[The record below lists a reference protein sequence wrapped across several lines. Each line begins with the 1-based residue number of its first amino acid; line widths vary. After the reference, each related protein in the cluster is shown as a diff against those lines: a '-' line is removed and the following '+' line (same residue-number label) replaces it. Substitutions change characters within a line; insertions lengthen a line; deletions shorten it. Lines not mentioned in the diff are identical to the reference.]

1 MLQGG
6 GIQRIEQ
13 TGSELADE
21 SHDMAKGIGIF
32 ITERI
37 AVGLVENHA
46 LAGELCLDP
55 EDEDVSDSLHGL
67 PAEAIAEKVAALVKK
82 LGLAESPEFVGVGV
96 PGIVRNGTVE
106 DSPNLIQ
113 FKGVS
118 IQDLISNALVPL
130 FGKVHVSVFNDADA
144 VAAGIAATHNFL
156 DRLIRVWTLG
166 TGIGYGRYPFHSGIW
181 EAGHSVVT
189 LDPKE
194 HFCGCGGK
202 GHVEGIMG
210 HRAIRLRFMDLEP
223 EEVFAQAEAGEA
235 RCVEFVK
242 LWHRALAAATATSIH
257 LDGPGK
263 FFVTGFESRHL
274 NLQLLNEYLSEM
286 VKLSPLQGY
295 QVEVVPSGENIAV
308 IGAAV
313 NASQAVERNA

>member
-1 MLQGG
+1 
-6 GIQRIEQ
+6 
-13 TGSELADE
+13 
-21 SHDMAKGIGIF
+21 MAQGIGIL

-37 AVGLVENHA
+37 AVGLVEDNA
-46 LAGELCLDP
+46 LVGRSLLDP
-55 EDEDVSDSLHGL
+55 EDNEVTDSLHGL
-67 PAEAIAEKVAALVKK
+67 PADAIADKVAALVNR
-82 LGLAESPEFVGVGV
+82 LNLAKAPEFVGVGL
-96 PGIVRNGTVE
+96 PGIVRHGTVE
-106 DSPNLIQ
+106 DSPNLVQ
-113 FKGVS
+113 FKGVNM
-118 IQDLISNALVPL
+118 QELIGNSLFPL
-130 FGKVHVSVFNDADA
+130 FGKVPVSVFNDADA
-144 VAAGIAATHNFL
+144 IAAGIAATHNFL
-156 DRLIRVWTLG
+156 DRLVRIWFLG
-166 TGIGYGRYPFHSGIW
+166 TGIGYGRYPFDSGIW

-202 GHVEGIMG
+202 GHLEGIMG

-223 EEVFAQAEAGEA
+223 EEVFSQAEAGEA

-263 FFVTGFESRHL
+263 FFVTGFDARHL
-274 NLQLLNEYLSEM
+274 NLSLLNEYLSEM

-295 QVEVVPSGENIAV
+295 QVEVVPSGENVAI

>member
-1 MLQGG
+1 M
-6 GIQRIEQ
+6 
-13 TGSELADE
+13 
-21 SHDMAKGIGIF
+21 SHGIGII

-37 AVGLVENHA
+37 GIGVVDNNA
-46 LAGELCLDP
+46 LAGNVIFDP
-55 EDEDVSDSLHGL
+55 SDQDVTDSLRGM
-67 PAEAIAEKVAALVKK
+67 PADTIFERVGGLVKQ
-82 LGLAESPEFVGVGV
+82 LDLSESPQFVGVCL
-96 PGIVRNGTVE
+96 PGIVQNGTVE

-113 FKGVS
+113 FKGVNV
-118 IQDLISNALVPL
+118 QEMVGNALLPL
-130 FGKVHVSVFNDADA
+130 FGKIPVSVFNDADA
-144 VAAGIAATHNFL
+144 MAAGVAATHNFL

-166 TGIGYGRYPFHSGIW
+166 TGIGYGRYPSDSGIW
-181 EAGHSVVT
+181 EAGHSIVT

-202 GHVEGIMG
+202 GHLEGIMG

-223 EEVFAQAEAGEA
+223 EEVFAQAETGEI

-263 FFVTGFESRHL
+263 FFITGVESRYL
-274 NLQLLNEYLSEM
+274 NLNLLKEYLHEM

-295 QVEVVPSGENIAV
+295 HVEVVPSGENVAIV
-308 IGAAV
+308 GAAV
-313 NASQAVERNA
+313 NASQALSRQ

>member
-1 MLQGG
+1 
-6 GIQRIEQ
+6 
-13 TGSELADE
+13 
-21 SHDMAKGIGIF
+21 MAQGIGIL

-37 AVGLVENHA
+37 GVGLVENNA
-46 LAGELCLDP
+46 LVGGLRLDP
-55 EDEDVSDSLHGL
+55 EDHAVTDSLQGM
-67 PAEAIAEKVAALVKK
+67 PAEQIFDRIAALVKS
-82 LGLAESPEFVGVGV
+82 LGVRQAPEFVGIGL
-96 PGIVRNGTVE
+96 PGIVKDGTVE
-106 DSPNLIQ
+106 DSPNLVQ
-113 FKGVS
+113 FKGVNVREH
-118 IQDLISNALVPL
+118 LTNALTPL
-130 FGKVHVSVFNDADA
+130 FGKVPVSIYNDADT
-144 VAAGIAATHNFL
+144 VAAGIAATHKLL

-166 TGIGYGRYPFHSGIW
+166 TGIGYGRYPFHTGIW

-202 GHVEGIMG
+202 GHLEGIMG

-223 EEVFAQAEAGEA
+223 EEVFAQAEAGEG

-263 FFVTGFESRHL
+263 FFITGFESRYL
-274 NLQLLNEYLSEM
+274 NLTLLNEYLHEM

-295 QVEVVPSGENIAV
+295 QMEVVPAGEHVAV

-313 NASQAVERNA
+313 NASQALDRVTA